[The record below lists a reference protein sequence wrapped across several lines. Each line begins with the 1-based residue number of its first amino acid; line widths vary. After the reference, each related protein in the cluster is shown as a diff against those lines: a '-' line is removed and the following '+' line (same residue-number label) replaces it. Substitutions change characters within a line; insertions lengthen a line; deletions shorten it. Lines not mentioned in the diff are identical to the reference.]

1 MRKEIIQFIVENGLS
16 PFNNYKTSVK
26 NNSANFYKTTD
37 AKSVHNK
44 VLANISEKFRFPD
57 ASSLLQYFNFT
68 NNLHDIKNRQEYFSK
83 LVNVDRSFLSSIKHP
98 KSTWKPSYSVIVVTE
113 DDQVFLKLR
122 EFGCPAKLLISER
135 DVMELQVYDVVQVIN
150 CEQYGSALEEL
161 QQAVF
166 LKNMQEAYL
175 ERYVT
180 QLSSWIEIIDT
191 IKTADSRFLS
201 AQDSEAKNLDIL
213 KDKQITENLK
223 QTIDKV
229 IPLLRL
235 ARREK
240 KEILDVRKVEE
251 VCEKMNSYL
260 EEEMK
265 NLTISGSVLMNA
277 LARGTIPDELKK
289 IVQKLIKNSGFN
301 EEIFIEKVPIEIDE
315 VELDKLVRKQSIQ
328 GFTSEAEDIK
338 KSAVE
343 LLQVPKL
350 LGDLEREL
358 LLFDFESGIADWMDK
373 KENKIEISDEFTID
387 NVPNIFLEKAQPI
400 SFRLDDRDRC
410 SILTGA
416 NSGGKTTLLEH
427 IIQSISLMQIG
438 LPVNGNIKMPIFSE
452 IYYFAKNKG
461 SASKGAF
468 ETLLTQLAGIKS
480 EKMNSDGKVLILADE
495 IEAVTEPGVAG
506 RIIAASADYFIQKGC
521 FLVIATHLGQE
532 IAKVLP
538 NYARID
544 GIEAKGLDEQNEL
557 IVDHNPVLG
566 RLASSTPELIVEKM
580 AKKNSDEYLMHLWN
594 CLEKSKK

>member
-1 MRKEIIQFIVENGLS
+1 
-16 PFNNYKTSVK
+16 
-26 NNSANFYKTTD
+26 
-37 AKSVHNK
+37 
-44 VLANISEKFRFPD
+44 
-57 ASSLLQYFNFT
+57 
-68 NNLHDIKNRQEYFSK
+68 
-83 LVNVDRSFLSSIKHP
+83 
-98 KSTWKPSYSVIVVTE
+98 
-113 DDQVFLKLR
+113 
-122 EFGCPAKLLISER
+122 
-135 DVMELQVYDVVQVIN
+135 
-150 CEQYGSALEEL
+150 
-161 QQAVF
+161 
-166 LKNMQEAYL
+166 MQEAYL

-180 QLSSWIEIIDT
+180 QLSSWIEII
-191 IKTADSRFLS
+191 
-201 AQDSEAKNLDIL
+201 DIL

>member
-1 MRKEIIQFIVENGLS
+1 MIQFIVETGLS

-26 NNSANFYKTTD
+26 GNSGSFYKTTD
-37 AKSVHNK
+37 AKAVHNK

-68 NNLHDIKNRQEYFSK
+68 NNVNDIKNRQEYFSK
-83 LVNVDRSFLSSIKHP
+83 LANVDRSFLSSIKHP

>member
-180 QLSSWIEIIDT
+180 QLSSWIEII
-191 IKTADSRFLS
+191 
-201 AQDSEAKNLDIL
+201 DIL

>member
-26 NNSANFYKTTD
+26 GNSGSFYKTTD
-37 AKSVHNK
+37 AKAVHNK